1 MGAGRAEP
9 VSHTHTHTPSL
20 CTPPGLHRQPT
31 GTGGGRDGDPGAAA
45 FGVPPSL
52 LALPRDLLG
61 PHGTLAS
68 PFPPCS
74 PTPASLAGCP
84 GDRAPAPCLQARGG
98 VSETGGVWAWPGPWS
113 RSKELAWGQSLKSRP
128 GPLTWSF
135 FSLSRLRRDVPPPP
149 PPSATGTVGADVPPA
164 SGQWGLTWGR
174 LRCQK
179 GHVLCGGGAP
189 ASHCLSHSVFLLG
202 VHQGRR
208 EQAEGSVSLDY
219 YDAESLP

>member
-68 PFPPCS
+68 LFPPCS

-84 GDRAPAPCLQARGG
+84 GDSAPAPCLQARGG

-113 RSKELAWGQSLKSRP
+113 RSKKPQKPPWAS
-128 GPLTWSF
+128 
-135 FSLSRLRRDVPPPP
+135 DV
-149 PPSATGTVGADVPPA
+149 
-164 SGQWGLTWGR
+164 
-174 LRCQK
+174 
-179 GHVLCGGGAP
+179 
-189 ASHCLSHSVFLLG
+189 VFLL
-202 VHQGRR
+202 
-208 EQAEGSVSLDY
+208 
-219 YDAESLP
+219 SLPSQERCAPTPAPQCHRDCWCGCTPSFRSVGPDLGQTEMSEGPCALWRGGSCQSLPVPFCVPPWGPPRQEGASRGFCFSRLLRR